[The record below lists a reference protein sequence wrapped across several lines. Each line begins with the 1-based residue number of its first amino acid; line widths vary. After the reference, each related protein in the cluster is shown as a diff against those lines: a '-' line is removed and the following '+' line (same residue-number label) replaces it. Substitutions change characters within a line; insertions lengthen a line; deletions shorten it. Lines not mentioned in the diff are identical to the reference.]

1 MQGFVGGAQ
10 KSSLAASISGK
21 KERHLS
27 MSGAKDGIQTTPK
40 TFDMN
45 PLNINRSR
53 SPYEASL
60 GMTGSQQLYDYQMQL
75 RESQILRGD
84 VLNSARESQMNNLRQ
99 SFMPV
104 GNMTLRNPIM
114 EENLRQSIA
123 FSQAGLGMT
132 QNMESM

>member
-1 MQGFVGGAQ
+1 
-10 KSSLAASISGK
+10 
-21 KERHLS
+21 

-40 TFDMN
+40 TFEMN
-45 PLNINRSR
+45 PLNRSR
-53 SPYEASL
+53 SPYETSL

-84 VLNSARESQMNNLRQ
+84 VLNSARESQMNNFMNS

-104 GNMTLRNPIM
+104 GSMTLRNPIM

-123 FSQAGLGMT
+123 FSQTGLGMT
-132 QNMESM
+132 QNMEGV